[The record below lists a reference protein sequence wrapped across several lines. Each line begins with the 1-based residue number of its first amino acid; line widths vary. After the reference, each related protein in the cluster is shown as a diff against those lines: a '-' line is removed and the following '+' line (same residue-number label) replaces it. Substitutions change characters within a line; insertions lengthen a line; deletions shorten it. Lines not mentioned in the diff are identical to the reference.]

1 MKPNFPSCN
10 LKGGI
15 MRKNIGSFLIAGSLL
30 GMIGMSMP
38 AIAMADTSY
47 QIVNATC
54 QFGNDD
60 AGSGLP
66 LTDGAPGGTKQC
78 GSAGGE
84 VALVPKSGNKCFFLT
99 DFSATNNNGSTIHGV
114 RVIDGNTPGSTPYS
128 LVYTVPAPSTIVQH
142 FATPIVFSNASGL
155 HVYEFGYV
163 SSNDTVFVS
172 VSGFYNRCPY
182 YNTRP

>member
-10 LKGGI
+10 PKGEM

-38 AIAMADTSY
+38 VIATADVGY
-47 QIVNATC
+47 QIVNETC
-54 QFGNDD
+54 QFGNPDPVSPVPGTKVC
-60 AGSGLP
+60 GSG
-66 LTDGAPGGTKQC
+66 
-78 GSAGGE
+78 GGE
-84 VALVPKSGNKCFFLT
+84 VALVPKNGTKCFFLT
-99 DFSATNNNGSTIHGV
+99 DFSGTNNNGTTTHGV

-142 FATPIVFSNASGL
+142 FSTPIVFSNAAGL
-155 HVYEFGYV
+155 HVYDFGYV
-163 SSNDTVFVS
+163 TPNDTVFVS
-172 VSGFYNRCPY
+172 VSGFYDRCPK